1 MRKFFT
7 AAALLLAGLTAAHA
21 QVGIVGGFTSSTTSI
36 NKEDIQETLSNVN
49 LFHAGI
55 AYKIESGSLFVLQ
68 PAVTYQMKGAN
79 ITSDTNGSD
88 FIKSLETKT
97 GFAELSLGLQVGLD
111 LLAFRPYVF
120 AEPFVGYALNGTECL
135 NDFSEDTNL
144 ALENVKNKLE
154 YGFGVGAGVELL
166 DHVQLSVQWFK
177 NLGFLYNGDKIDTD
191 ATLSAVGESIYDIK
205 DIQSYSGL
213 KVSLGIFF

>member
-1 MRKFFT
+1 MNRSVRSPSFCERRRNASLPF
-7 AAALLLAGLTAAHA
+7 LNSF
-21 QVGIVGGFTSSTTSI
+21 GGSFPSSRRA
-36 NKEDIQETLSNVN
+36 NVN

-120 AEPFVGYALNGTECL
+120 AEPFVG
-135 NDFSEDTNL
+135 
-144 ALENVKNKLE
+144 
-154 YGFGVGAGVELL
+154 
-166 DHVQLSVQWFK
+166 
-177 NLGFLYNGDKIDTD
+177 
-191 ATLSAVGESIYDIK
+191 
-205 DIQSYSGL
+205 
-213 KVSLGIFF
+213 